1 MKVVAFLPAKGSSD
15 RIQSKNI
22 KLLDGKPL
30 FLHTLEKLMRC
41 QFIDEVF
48 LDTDSEELI
57 DLASEVGCSF
67 LRRDPTLAKNSV
79 DGNKLFMN
87 EVNHVEA
94 DIYIQVLCTSPFIE
108 IETLRSGVEM
118 LANSGSE
125 RGAHDSVVLVRREKA
140 YLWRS
145 GRPAYNID
153 NIPNSVDLD
162 DTIFE
167 TMGLYMMRR
176 DAAIS
181 LGRRVGLN
189 PGLLFASALEAV
201 DVNYPDDFQLANLI
215 AAGRRESER
224 SLFNNIKNLYSS
236 PLLSDILDDFGFRNQ
251 VIKNLLPNISGSK
264 FLGRAKTLKIRAL
277 ADGEDPAGIYGALST
292 YDTVIPNDVIIVKNE
307 VPDYAY
313 FGELNANLAI
323 RSGASAVVIDGKTR
337 DSSEVSRLGMPV
349 FSRGYTC
356 QDVRGRATLESYNKL
371 IEVQGVRVQPGDLI
385 YGDSE
390 GIIVIPADI
399 EDRVIKEASA
409 RLANEK
415 SILMDI
421 SKGES
426 ARGLVVKHGF
436 F

>member
-15 RIQSKNI
+15 RINSKNM

-30 FLHTLEKLMRC
+30 FLHTLEKLMKC
-41 QFIDEVF
+41 SFIDEVF
-48 LDTDSEELI
+48 LDTDSNEMIE
-57 DLASEVGCSF
+57 LASELGCSF
-67 LRRDPTLAKNSV
+67 LRRDPSLAQNSV

-87 EVNHVEA
+87 EVNYVEA
-94 DIYIQVLCTSPFIE
+94 DIYIQVLCTSPFID
-108 IETLRSGVEM
+108 IETLSAGVDM
-118 LANSGSE
+118 LRNSNSNQE
-125 RGAHDSVVLVRREKA
+125 AHDSVVLVRKEKT
-140 YLWRS
+140 YLWKN
-145 GRPAYNID
+145 GLPEYNIEK
-153 NIPNSVDLD
+153 IPNSIDLG

-176 DAAIS
+176 DAALS
-181 LGRRVGLN
+181 LKRRIGAN

-201 DVNYPDDFQLANLI
+201 DVNYPEDFELANLI

-224 SLFNNIKNLYSS
+224 SLLNNIKNLYSS

-251 VIKNLLPNISGSK
+251 IIKNLSPNIPGSK

-277 ADGEDPAGIYGALST
+277 AEGEDPAGIYAALST
-292 YDTVIPNDVIIVKNE
+292 YETVIPNDVIVVDND

-323 RSGASAVVIDGKTR
+323 RSGASAVVVNGKTR
-337 DSSEVSRLGMPV
+337 DSAEVSRLGMPV
-349 FSRGYTC
+349 FARGYTC
-356 QDVRGRATLESYNKL
+356 QDVRGRATVENYNKT
-371 IEVQGVRVQPGDLI
+371 IEVQGVKVQPGDLI
-385 YGDSE
+385 YGDNE
-390 GIIVIPADI
+390 GIVVIPAAI
-399 EDRVIKEASA
+399 EERVIKEASA
-409 RLANEK
+409 RLVNEK

-426 ARGLVVKHGF
+426 ALGLVGRHGF